1 MESKKIN
8 RQNYEEYISDYLD
21 GTAGPVEAAELLL
34 FLEQN
39 PDIKEEVEGISE
51 IVLGNEPQTAYP
63 FKEVLKAG
71 YDQDAALITEENSAY
86 YFIAF
91 HENDLSETGKRNV
104 ENFLHKHP
112 SLRAS
117 FDLFASCRVTAD
129 KGIKF
134 PDHGRIKK
142 PVPVISMGF
151 MHYAV
156 LAASILIL
164 ITVYLR
170 IQPEGEDA
178 IRETLGGYETPVTIK
193 QPATTTT
200 VMPSSTDDE
209 TVPAPAKQVNKKIP
223 ERKTVSPEAPEIQRQ
238 RPLERIP
245 MHKGNLNTTE
255 PFTGET
261 RDLYSGLYEDIRLS
275 QEMLLAYYEETNI
288 ENADKKGF
296 SAGRHLPGLI
306 RGGAQVINQVPES
319 LNAWML
325 ADIGINGFNA
335 ITDNE
340 LKLER
345 QINPSGKTEN
355 VRLLNGETAY
365 SLRRNPN

>member
-1 MESKKIN
+1 MESRKIN
-8 RQNYEEYISDYLD
+8 RQNYEEYIPAYLD

-39 PDIKEEVEGISE
+39 PDIKEEVEGINE
-51 IVLGNEPQTAYP
+51 IVLGNEPQTGYP
-63 FKEVLKAG
+63 FKEALKADF
-71 YDQDAALITEENSAY
+71 DQDAALITEENYNY

-104 ENFLHKHP
+104 ETFLNDHP
-112 SLRAS
+112 TLRAG
-117 FDLFASCRVTAD
+117 FDLFARCRVTAD
-129 KGIKF
+129 QGIKF
-134 PDHGRIKK
+134 PGREEIKK
-142 PVPVISMGF
+142 PVPLISMGF

-156 LAASILIL
+156 LAASVLIL
-164 ITVYLR
+164 ISVYLR
-170 IQPEGEDA
+170 IQPEGKDA
-178 IRETLGGYETPVTIK
+178 IRETLGGYETPVIIE
-193 QPATTTT
+193 QPAVTG
-200 VMPSSTDDE
+200 MPSAHDDE
-209 TVPAPAKQVNKKIP
+209 TVAIPAKQANTKTP
-223 ERKTVSPEAPEIQRQ
+223 EIKTASPAAPEIQRHP
-238 RPLERIP
+238 PLERVP
-245 MHKGNLNTTE
+245 MREGNLNVSE
-255 PFTGET
+255 PFVGNA

-275 QEMLLAYYEETNI
+275 QEILFAYYEETNS
-288 ENADKKGF
+288 EPADKKRF

-325 ADIGINGFNA
+325 ADLGISGFNM

>member
-1 MESKKIN
+1 MESRKIN

-39 PDIKEEVEGISE
+39 PDIKEEVEGINE
-51 IVLGNEPQTAYP
+51 IVLSNESQTGYP
-63 FKEVLKAG
+63 FKEALKAG
-71 YDQDAALITEENSAY
+71 FDQDAELITEENSDY

-91 HENDLSETGKRNV
+91 HENDLSEAGKRNV
-104 ENFLHKHP
+104 ESFLNSHP
-112 SLRAS
+112 SLRAG
-117 FDLFASCRVTAD
+117 FELFAGCKVAANQE
-129 KGIKF
+129 IKF
-134 PDHGRIKK
+134 PDREKIKK
-142 PVPVISMGF
+142 PVPIISMGF

-164 ITVYLR
+164 ISVYLR

-178 IRETLGGYETPVTIK
+178 IRESLGGYETPVIIE
-193 QPATTTT
+193 QPAVTG
-200 VMPSSTDDE
+200 MPSAHDDE
-209 TVPAPAKQVNKKIP
+209 TVTAPSEQANKKVP
-223 ERKTVSPEAPEIQRQ
+223 EINTARPAAPEIQRQ
-238 RPLERIP
+238 PPLERIP
-245 MHKGNLNTTE
+245 IREGNLNVSE
-255 PFTGET
+255 PFIGNA
-261 RDLYSGLYEDIRLS
+261 RDLYSGLYDDIRLS
-275 QEMLLAYYEETNI
+275 QEILLAYYEETNS
-288 ENADKKGF
+288 EPTEKKGF

-306 RGGAQVINQVPES
+306 RSGAQVINQVPES

-325 ADIGINGFNA
+325 ADLGINGFNM